1 MKEFGRKLLTLC
13 VTAAMLTGLLVPA
26 AAAYVPYASQI
37 TTPFVTT
44 NEHGREIHFTDI
56 DGGSTDNRTDTSD
69 EITFYKAAITSNNF
83 LQDWASIAYNVFES
97 QSKSYWDRAGNGWDE
112 DFGNGHYIDLVYDFQ
127 NSSYTRDKYF
137 GAKATGLSVANSLE
151 EVQNRAA
158 DDLANLVGR
167 KMTGSDFLKRHE
179 ISSLTGD
186 QKTVLYT
193 TVSTVDRYG
202 ATPQYGYNSF
212 SLVFYDF
219 QLHVLSDDSP
229 LSGEVTTNTTSTEDG
244 LIVVMENYDIAEV
257 SRTAT
262 LARSVTNSVSSTI
275 SNSEQFS
282 FGASIGTTSTFTE
295 KVPDVEEVSFSIQ
308 TGYSFGEVMETAYS
322 EESTLTETVDT
333 SLSVAKTLPPHTK
346 ECSQQS
352 IATTTLKTSFDCPV
366 GLTYKVAI
374 FSMCGTM
381 YDDNALVQAWN
392 TAGYEQRS
400 FVTFFGA
407 STDTDD
413 AVESLYQRATYRP
426 NDSSYDQTYGL
437 TKGTD
442 DEGSVW
448 CSSLDWSSIAG
459 MAAPSSKS
467 ASGLK
472 GGNDLIYALDDAYP
486 MSLTGGTTS
495 VTETSIFTEQG
506 TTYPLLPI
514 SSVYIPWQMGENAE
528 LDRTFQLTVGET
540 HPISSY
546 RVEACDRDAV
556 PYFGFVSTSG
566 TWKIVDAAGREA
578 SSDVAVMEY
587 DPVTGS
593 QILKATAPGTAYVKY
608 FIPENYYYTWDGVAS
623 TNENISSAA
632 YKVVVSALPEEEP
645 EPFTGTIEL
654 TGSVSTIVGETINLN
669 GEGSLSVAAYD
680 TTDKKVKAAVSWE
693 ARELEED
700 GISVSPDGVLTTTK
714 AGTFHVRAYM
724 DAVYSDWVEVIAE
737 EFVEPVV
744 SIRNYPFIDV
754 DHNAWYAPAVE
765 FVFLNRVMAGVKTNE
780 FHPEKEVTRAQVA
793 QILYNL
799 EGKPQVRMENPFAD
813 VADNAWY
820 AEAVTWAAASG
831 LTTGKSADRFDPNA
845 SVTREQLV
853 TFVCRYAD
861 WAGLELPDG
870 TATLSQYQDADQIS
884 DWAKDF
890 IVRALEA
897 GIIQGKSADTLAPQ
911 GTATRAEIAQIFMNL
926 LAE

>member
-1 MKEFGRKLLTLC
+1 MEKFGRKLLTLC

-37 TTPFVTT
+37 STPFVTT
-44 NEHGREIHFTDI
+44 NEHGREIHFADI
-56 DGGSTDNRTDTSD
+56 DGGSINNRTDTGD
-69 EITFYKAAITSNNF
+69 ELTFYKKAITSNNF
-83 LQDWASIAYNVFES
+83 LQDWASIAYNIFES
-97 QSKSYWDRAGNGWDE
+97 QPKSYWDHAGNGWDA

-127 NSSYTRDKYF
+127 NSRYTKDSYF
-137 GAKATGLSVANSLE
+137 GVKATGLSVANSLK

-158 DDLANLVGR
+158 NDLAALVGR
-167 KMTGSDFLKRHE
+167 KMTGNNFMSHHAIDGLSDSQR
-179 ISSLTGD
+179 
-186 QKTVLYT
+186 TVLYT

-202 ATPQYGYNSF
+202 GTPQYGYNSF

-219 QLHVLSDDSP
+219 QLHVLSDDKQ
-229 LSGEVTTNTTSTEDG
+229 LSGEVSTNTTSTEDG
-244 LIVVMENYDIAEV
+244 LIVMMENNDLTDLT
-257 SRTAT
+257 STAT
-262 LARSVTNSVSSTI
+262 LARSVSSSVSSTI
-275 SNSEQFS
+275 SNSESYS
-282 FGASIGTTSTFTE
+282 FGQTYGASASFTE
-295 KVPDVEEVSFSIQ
+295 KVPDIEESSFSLSAEFSYGQ
-308 TGYSFGEVMETAYS
+308 VMETAYS
-322 EESTLTETVDT
+322 QEKTLSETVDT
-333 SLSVAKTLPPHTK
+333 SLSVQKTLPPHTK
-346 ECSQQS
+346 ECSQQTL
-352 IATTTLKTSFDCPV
+352 ATTTLKTTFDCPV

-407 STDTDD
+407 GTDTND
-413 AVESLYQRATYRP
+413 AVESLYQRGTYRP
-426 NDSSYDQTYGL
+426 NDPSYDQTYGL
-437 TKGTD
+437 TKGTN
-442 DEGSVW
+442 DENKVW
-448 CSSLDWSSIAG
+448 CSSLNWSSIAG
-459 MAAPSSKS
+459 MAAPTSRS

-472 GGNDLIYALDDAYP
+472 GGTDLIYALDDAYP

-495 VTETSIFTEQG
+495 LTETSIYTEQG
-506 TTYPLLPI
+506 TTYPMLPI
-514 SSVYIPWQMGENAE
+514 SSVYIPWQMGESVE

-566 TWKIVDAAGREA
+566 TWKIVDTTGREA

-587 DPVTGS
+587 DPVTGV

-623 TNENISSAA
+623 TNANISSAA
-632 YKVVVSALPEEEP
+632 YKIVVSAPPEVEP
-645 EPFTGTIEL
+645 EPFEGTLQL

-754 DHNAWYAPAVE
+754 DHNAWYDPAVE
-765 FVFLNRVMAGVKTNE
+765 FVFLNRVMAGVKTNA
-780 FHPEKEVTRAQVA
+780 FYPEKEVTRAQVA

-820 AEAVTWAAASG
+820 AKAVTWAAASG